1 MDFGYG
7 KLFPMKNRTIKT
19 SLSKRLAGPLGH
31 LVLVMG
37 ARQTGKTTLLRH
49 LCADYAYV
57 SFDDPVVRP
66 QLSGMSAADWL
77 ASYRSVIL
85 DEVQKAPSM
94 FETVKAMVDSQPDC
108 RVVLSG
114 SSQIMLMER
123 VKESLA
129 GRVSIFEMY
138 PLTLPEMRTEGWDDP
153 LRRSRLCRFL
163 EDNNRDSRV
172 LSGIPQMDD
181 EYAKQKLIWERYLK
195 VGAMPLVWKEPF
207 TDNEADCHVWLY
219 DYVRTYL
226 QRDLRDLV
234 MLREL
239 EPFVLAQKA
248 VAARTAGVLNA
259 SNLAR
264 DAQISPS
271 SARRFLNY
279 LEISYQ
285 IIQLRPWFGNPSKR
299 LVKSP
304 KIHMLDPGVM
314 RAILGK
320 REKLSGAEF
329 ESAVVAE
336 VIKQVKSLDIP
347 AAPCF
352 LRTHDGLELDL
363 LLEMEDGFIPI
374 EIKQSDRVTRHD
386 ARHLFGIQTIL
397 NKPVIMGLLLSN
409 DPRVQSFSDKVMA
422 IPVAW
427 ALG

>member
-1 MDFGYG
+1 
-7 KLFPMKNRTIKT
+7 MKNRNIKAA
-19 SLSKRLAGPLGH
+19 LSRRLAGPLGNV
-31 LVLVMG
+31 VLVMG

-49 LCADYAYV
+49 LCPDYAYV

-66 QLSGMSAADWL
+66 QLLSMSAVDWL
-77 ASYRSVIL
+77 ASYRRVIL
-85 DEVQKAPSM
+85 DEVQKAPVM
-94 FETVKAMVDSQPDC
+94 FDTVKAMVDMRPDC

-138 PLTLPEMRTEGWDDP
+138 PLTLPEMSTEGWDDP
-153 LRRSRLCRFL
+153 LRGSRLCRFL
-163 EDNNRDSRV
+163 TDNSRDPRV
-172 LSGIPQMDD
+172 FSGIPQAD
-181 EYAKQKLIWERYLK
+181 EGYAKQKRIWERYLN

-207 TDNEADCHVWLY
+207 SGNEEDCVVWLH

-239 EPFVLAQKA
+239 EPFVLAQKS

-259 SNLAR
+259 ANLAR

-271 SARRFLNY
+271 SARRFLTY

-285 IIQLRPWFGNPSKR
+285 IIQLRPWFGNQSKR

-304 KIHMLDPGVM
+304 KLHMLDPGVM

-320 REKLSGAEF
+320 REELSGAEF

-336 VIKQVKSLDIP
+336 IVKQLKSLDIP

-363 LLEMEDGFIPI
+363 LLELEDGFIPV
-374 EIKQSDRVTRHD
+374 EIKRSDHITRHD
-386 ARHLFGIQTIL
+386 ARHLFGVQAIL
-397 NKPVIMGLLLSN
+397 DKPVIMGLLLSN
-409 DPRVQSFSDKVMA
+409 DPRVQAFSDKVMA
-422 IPVAW
+422 LPVAW